1 VDWGGDPKR
10 PVPRGVVA
18 RVVELLPRATYRVE
32 TASRRCVLAHA
43 AGVGRRNFIRLR
55 PGDWVRVEISPQDP
69 TRGRITELL
78 EGADRAG

>member
-1 VDWGGDPKR
+1 MDLGGDPKH
-10 PVPRGVVA
+10 PAPRGVVA

-32 TASRRCVLAHA
+32 TESRRRVLAHA
-43 AGVGRRNFIRLR
+43 AGAGRRNFMRLR

-78 EGADRAG
+78 QDAGGAD